1 VKVVVTIDDERPEV
15 VAALTRA
22 HLEVVVLQ
30 NRLLMRKHGGR
41 IPQLYESGIL
51 FRIEPWA
58 STVQHFANCLEAI
71 ERGHADCK
79 VLCCYRLA
87 ELREAAPT
95 KEQAARY
102 RLKLYWR
109 IFNDEDPLHEGV
121 GSKQSRKTMRIYH
134 VQVRHPNGAIEDPSR
149 LLHQ

>member
-1 VKVVVTIDDERPEV
+1 MKVVVTIDDERPEV

-22 HLEVVVLQ
+22 HLEAVVLQ
-30 NRLLMRKHGGR
+30 NRWLMRKHGAR

-58 STVQHFANCLEAI
+58 SKVQHFAHCLEAI

-95 KEQAARY
+95 KEHARRY
-102 RLKLYWR
+102 GLKLYWR

-121 GSKQSRKTMRIYH
+121 GSKGKRKTMRIYH

>member
-1 VKVVVTIDDERPEV
+1 MKVVLTIDDERAEV
-15 VAALTRA
+15 VAALTRV
-22 HLEVVVLQ
+22 HLEGIVLA
-30 NRLLMRKHGGR
+30 NRWLMRKHGAR
-41 IPQLYESGIL
+41 IPPLYESGIL

-58 STVQHFANCLEAI
+58 EKIQHFANCLEAI

-95 KEQAARY
+95 KAQAAKY

-109 IFNDEDPLHEGV
+109 MEQAVNEPV
-121 GSKQSRKTMRIYH
+121 
-134 VQVRHPNGAIEDPSR
+134 
-149 LLHQ
+149 LLPKL

>member
-1 VKVVVTIDDERPEV
+1 MKVVVTIDDKSPVV

-22 HLEVVVLQ
+22 YLEVLITQ
-30 NRLLMRKHGGR
+30 NRYLMKAHGGR
-41 IPQLYESGIL
+41 IPPLYESGIR

-58 STVQHFANCLEAI
+58 ETVQHFATCMEAI

-79 VLCCYRLA
+79 VLCCYRVA

-95 KEQAARY
+95 KAQAAKY

-109 IFNDEDPLHEGV
+109 IFTDDDPLHDGV
-121 GSKQSRKTMRIYH
+121 GSAKQRRSMRIYH
-134 VQVRHPNGAIEDPSR
+134 VQVRHPNGAVEDPSR

>member
-1 VKVVVTIDDERPEV
+1 VKVVVTIDDPRPDV

-22 HLEVVVLQ
+22 HLEVVVTA
-30 NRLLMRKHGGR
+30 NRLLMRRHGAR
-41 IPQLYESGIL
+41 IPPLYESGIL

-95 KEQAARY
+95 KEQARKY
-102 RLKLYWR
+102 GLKLYWR
-109 IFNDEDPLHEGV
+109 IFDDEDPLHGGV
-121 GSKQSRKTMRIYH
+121 GSEKERKTMRIYH